1 MVRNL
6 LDQMITPV
14 LAAFVFTST
23 FFALMWV
30 YDLLTATF
38 YYYLQAREVK
48 AYEKMIIKT
57 EQLIAR
63 EKAFQAEINKL
74 ISQYKVVS
82 LEIKPADEQTR
93 DSN

>member
-1 MVRNL
+1 VWNL
-6 LDQMITPV
+6 FDQMIAPV

-23 FFALMWV
+23 FFALMWL

-38 YYYLQAREVK
+38 YYYLQSKEVK

-57 EQLIAR
+57 EELIKR

-74 ISQYKVVS
+74 ISQYKIVS
-82 LEIKPADEQTR
+82 MEIKPSDEQTR